1 MMGLKEEIKRRQSVA
16 VGALLTPGSG
26 LGLPHSGQVSP
37 EPRHQAHTRPGG
49 DQHQVSSDVVSRVH
63 CHHV

>member
-26 LGLPHSGQVSP
+26 AQQAMVSP
-37 EPRHQAHTRPGG
+37 GPRYSGAGG
-49 DQHQVSSDVVSRVH
+49 DQHQVRPEMSCPPSSCLDQHSVD
-63 CHHV
+63 